1 MRRRVHDGHLL
12 ATDVLINACH
22 SVIMRDGHTKEQKRI
37 LEKKIPKLV
46 KTSHNTTM
54 PKYRRG

>member
-37 LEKKIPKLV
+37 LENKNNKVGKNEP
-46 KTSHNTTM
+46 
-54 PKYRRG
+54 